1 MIEQDMTLSTLL
13 AVAGGLLQ
21 VLSVFIVAYPE
32 HCQNES
38 NKKIH
43 PIIYKMILPLNIIA
57 QALAGLCNTAAA
69 LFGPV
74 SCVVPI
80 AIASQL
86 VWNIIVFD
94 CLAKIENFDKSARV
108 GAVIIALGAF
118 MIPIVGPKPQNQN
131 VLDLLEATSAV
142 LWTFVLLAVMFISLY
157 VNTYYV
163 STKKV
168 GGNIAFVSLLAA
180 RVSSAVL
187 CTSCSS
193 SFASLTGF
201 GLVMSFS
208 LFVLFTY
215 VMGHST
221 FFQAHVNQ
229 QAFVPAVACTTQI
242 VNAMTGLIIWND
254 TLTIQSWS
262 GYSAMMV
269 QFLLGVY
276 LTINIDV
283 IQDASDPEY
292 PFRPSICIR
301 KVMNSL
307 KKKKHVHFSD
317 DFDPRHDAE
326 ATLDKHNPN
335 NDSPPYNEEVS
346 NLVPRDS
353 QNVSYDSTLIEV

>member
-1 MIEQDMTLSTLL
+1 MIEQNMTFATLL
-13 AVAGGLLQ
+13 AIAGGLMQ
-21 VLSVFIVAYPE
+21 VLSVFIVAYPK

-43 PIIYKMILPLNIIA
+43 PIIYKLILPLNIMA
-57 QALAGLCNTAAA
+57 QASAGLCNTAAA

-94 CLAKIENFDKSARV
+94 CLTKIETFDKSARV

-131 VLDLLEATSAV
+131 VLELLEATSAI
-142 LWTFVLLAVMFISLY
+142 LWTLFLIIVVFISLY
-157 VNTYYV
+157 INTYYV
-163 STKKV
+163 STKEV
-168 GGNIAFVSLLAA
+168 GGNIAFISLLAA
-180 RVSSAVL
+180 RVASAVL

-193 SFASLTGF
+193 SFASLRGF
-201 GLVMSFS
+201 SLMISFL
-208 LFVLFTY
+208 LFVLCTY

-229 QAFVPAVACTTQI
+229 KTFVPAVACMTQI
-242 VNAMTGLIIWND
+242 VNAMTGLIVWRDN
-254 TLTIQSWS
+254 LTIQSWS

-276 LTINIDV
+276 LTINIDL

-292 PFRPSICIR
+292 PFRPSLWIR
-301 KVMNSL
+301 KAITSV
-307 KKKKHVHFSD
+307 KTKHVHFSKEIKSYHE
-317 DFDPRHDAE
+317 PE
-326 ATLDKHNPN
+326 VATEKYNVIK
-335 NDSPPYNEEVS
+335 DSSSSNEERS
-346 NLVPRDS
+346 NLVSKDS
-353 QNVSYDSTLIEV
+353 QDTCYDSTLIEV